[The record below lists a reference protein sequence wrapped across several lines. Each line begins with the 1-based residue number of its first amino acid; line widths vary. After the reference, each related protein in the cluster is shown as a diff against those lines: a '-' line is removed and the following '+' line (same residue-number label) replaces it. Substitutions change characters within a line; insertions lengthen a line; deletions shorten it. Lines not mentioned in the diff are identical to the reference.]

1 MRKDSRLTR
10 FTSLT
15 SCATRAGSAFSVFS
29 RHLLW
34 LVLLLGFL
42 ASASQAGPDRL
53 GEFVQRRVGDF
64 QLLHHPLDERY
75 ANRAAQAVVMSQSR
89 LASQFGL
96 GGFPG
101 ARIIIAWDTDHFESL
116 SGGGFPHW
124 GAALARPS
132 ENLILLKSPRWSE
145 VDADPTG
152 TVMHEMVHL
161 AVGRLVGDNHLPV
174 WLSEGIAVEESGE
187 MRGDA
192 PISMATALTSGTLM
206 DLWELENLFGF
217 SSERAQLAYLQ
228 AESAV
233 IFFKER
239 YGRFTLIQLLLTMGK
254 GVPFEQAFDEV
265 TGGGW
270 YGFNDDWHAWAKKR
284 FGGYLSQDIGN
295 WIWGFVLLLAIGVWA
310 VRKWR
315 ARQILKRW
323 EEEERLKDPGAWEL

>member
-1 MRKDSRLTR
+1 MNQPS
-10 FTSLT
+10 SLHH
-15 SCATRAGSAFSVFS
+15 CATRPGTAHSIHPI
-29 RHLLW
+29 RW
-34 LVLLLGFL
+34 LFLALVVLLSF
-42 ASASQAGPDRL
+42 SALQARPEPFA
-53 GEFVQRRVGDF
+53 EFVHRRVGDF
-64 QLLHHPLDERY
+64 TLSHHPLDERY

-89 LASQFGL
+89 LAEQFGL
-96 GGFPG
+96 VGFKG

-132 ENLILLKSPRWSE
+132 DNLIVMKSPRWSQVE
-145 VDADPTG
+145 QDPTG
-152 TVMHEMVHL
+152 TIMHEMVHL
-161 AVGRLVGDNHLPV
+161 ATGRLVGDNRIPV

-187 MRGDA
+187 MNGEA
-192 PISMATALTSGTLM
+192 PISMATALGSGTVM
-206 DLWELENLFGF
+206 DLWELESLHGF

-233 IFFKER
+233 IFFKEK
-239 YGRFTLIQLLLTMGK
+239 YGRFTLIQLLLKVGE

-270 YGFNDDWHAWAKKR
+270 FGFNDQWHEWARKR

-295 WIWGFVLLLAIGVWA
+295 WVWGFVLLLAAAVWA

-323 EEEERLKDPGAWEL
+323 EEEERLKDPGSWEM